1 MMTFF
6 IGGRYLA
13 TLMDSTLTAV
23 VQAHILQCIQH
34 RRD

>member
-13 TLMDSTLTAV
+13 TLMDSTLTVV
-23 VQAHILQCIQH
+23 VQGHIFGMYSTST
-34 RRD
+34 

>member
-13 TLMDSTLTAV
+13 TLMDSTLAV
-23 VQAHILQCIQH
+23 VVQPLIFRIYSTST
-34 RRD
+34 